1 MPNHVCVSVNL
12 QNQLWYVQGDEIRQV
27 LPVRARGWLEPE
39 RDSGA
44 AGSVTPRRITADEV
58 ARQVAGIL
66 KNPVV
71 IAGMG
76 LVMLKL
82 PWRRAFRMSGLA
94 WRTWRFLMLL
104 RRVLT

>member
-1 MPNHVCVSVNL
+1 MTSSIHAIEL
-12 QNQLWYVQGDEIRQV
+12 RK
-27 LPVRARGWLEPE
+27 RALTATSDAQRNDLTRIYYGWHA
-39 RDSGA
+39 RTS
-44 AGSVTPRRITADEV
+44 V

-66 KNPVV
+66 KNPFVV
-71 IAGMG
+71 AGIG

-104 RRVLT
+104 RRIIT